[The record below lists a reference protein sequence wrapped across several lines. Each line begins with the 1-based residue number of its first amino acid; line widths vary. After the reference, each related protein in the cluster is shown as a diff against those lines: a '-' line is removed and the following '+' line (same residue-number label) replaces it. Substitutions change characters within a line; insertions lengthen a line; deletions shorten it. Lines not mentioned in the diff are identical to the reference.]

1 MIRRLKVWHTCCLID
16 SFYTRGD
23 KGDTIKASYI
33 HHLDELKKSAAVGEI
48 TRRFSTNENTFTVG
62 GSYAVDN
69 LTIVKLKLNNHGN
82 LGALLQHELI
92 PKSLLTISSEFDT
105 KALEKTPK
113 FGVALALKPWTAFLD
128 VNN

>member
-1 MIRRLKVWHTCCLID
+1 MTLSVALIFLSD
-16 SFYTRGD
+16 RGD

-69 LTIVKLKLNNHGN
+69 LTTVKLKLNNHGK

-92 PKSLLTISSEFDT
+92 PKSSLTISSEFDT

-113 FGVALALKPWTAFLD
+113 FGVALALKP
-128 VNN
+128 